1 MTAQADANPPVLP
14 RPLRDRELAL
24 AATVQIARTAD
35 TAQIFAAAGFD
46 ALVLDAEHNL
56 LPADSVSALCQAALQ
71 EGMLPIVRLPD
82 EAPGPIRQALSNGA
96 LGVMVARVE
105 TPETARAV
113 VRATRFPPDGTRP
126 VPPVFPH
133 FGRRPVPQAEAIAAL
148 SDRCVVIVLV
158 ETVAGLDAVG
168 AIAGVPGVDVVFL
181 GMSDLSADLEI
192 AGQKDDPRLW
202 RAAERLQSACRN
214 VGVRAG
220 IGGLVA
226 PEQYARA
233 IGMGFSYISAAHDA
247 TLLASAA
254 AARAQALR
262 GM

>member
-1 MTAQADANPPVLP
+1 VTTQAEPGPPVLP
-14 RPLRDRELAL
+14 TPMRDRGLVL
-24 AATVQIARTAD
+24 AATVQIGRTAD
-35 TAQIFAAAGFD
+35 TAHIFAAAGFD

-56 LPADSVSALCQAALQ
+56 LPPDSVSALCQAALQ
-71 EGMLPIVRLPD
+71 GGMLPIVRLPD

-113 VRATRFPPDGTRP
+113 VRATRFPPIGTRP

-133 FGRRPVPQAEAIAAL
+133 FGRRAIPQADAIAAL
-148 SDRCVVIVLV
+148 SDRCVVIALV
-158 ETVAGLDAVG
+158 ETAAGLDAVE

-181 GMSDLSADLEI
+181 GMSDLSADLGI

-202 RAAERLQSACRN
+202 LAAERLHAACRSA
-214 VGVRAG
+214 GVRAG

-233 IGMGFSYISAAHDA
+233 IGMGFSYVSAVHDA

-254 AARAQALR
+254 AARSQALR
-262 GM
+262 GL